1 MQLSHPS
8 GRNNIYQ
15 TRCIYLPICSF
26 HTERKQGT
34 VHNAGVFTCQ
44 YAAFTPALESIKLKE
59 RVYLP
64 ANMQLSHHPIRTY
77 SGKLWCIY
85 LPICSFH
92 TLTANQYNSLW
103 GVFTCQYAAFTPRLT
118 TLIRRALVYLPA
130 NMQLSHQGKEYADE
144 HVGCIYLPIC
154 SFHTPRSKVA
164 LVSGGVFTC
173 QYAAFTP
180 TPKTRPA
187 NGAVYLPANMQ
198 LSHPT
203 AVADI
208 TPIRCIYLPIC
219 SFHTN
224 A

>member
-1 MQLSHPS
+1 MFVHLVYLPANMQLSHPS

-130 NMQLSHQGKEYADE
+130 NMQLSHQGKAYADE
-144 HVGCIYLPIC
+144 PVGCIYLPIC
-154 SFHTPRSKVA
+154 SFHTGRLLKRHSFY
-164 LVSGGVFTC
+164 GVFTC

-180 TPKTRPA
+180 SQRDYA
-187 NGAVYLPANMQ
+187 YHIGVYLPANMQ
-198 LSHPT
+198 LSHLQ
-203 AVADI
+203 ALKYA
-208 TPIRCIYLPIC
+208 
-219 SFHTN
+219 
-224 A
+224 